1 MTRSNFDVIIVADF
15 RFPGGTSSA
24 VAAEI
29 RALHEGGF
37 SVALFQ
43 ANSPILERTR
53 QWNDIVLARVD
64 AGQAAVLRPGEP
76 AACDVLLAHSPWL
89 FTRPQP
95 EQPQIEAALRV
106 LIAHH
111 TPTDA
116 TGRLNYDPELV
127 SGNACRAFG
136 SPFYWAPISPV
147 CRDSFETAGMTQPRL
162 RFDWA
167 NVVFVDDWG
176 HARPGLLGDPPVIG
190 RHSRPQLDK
199 WGASRAEVLAPY
211 PEEMEV
217 RLLGAGEKVRAL
229 IEPAP
234 ENWTVSDFGAM
245 PVKDFL
251 SGLDFF
257 VYFHHPQWVETF
269 GLTIAEAA
277 AAGCVVVTHPY
288 LERTFGKAALYCL
301 PEEAPR
307 LIGAIAE
314 DSRQFAE
321 QSALGRAV
329 IDNRFGPKAYR
340 DRFERLL
347 AASRDP
353 SLLNGIVSQPKR
365 DAKLWLRGL
374 GKRSAYWS
382 RNGVSPKLQSV
393 LQSKAVRRPVR
404 KVKKALRLN

>member
-1 MTRSNFDVIIVADF
+1 MTKLKFDVIIVADF

-37 SVALFQ
+37 SVALYQ
-43 ANSPILERTR
+43 VNSPVLASSMD
-53 QWNDIVLARVD
+53 WNDRICSRLRAGD
-64 AGQAAVLRPGEP
+64 ATILHPGEP
-76 AACDVLLAHSPWL
+76 AICDVLLAHSPWL

-95 EQPQIEAALRV
+95 EQPQIEASLRV
-106 LIAHH
+106 LIVHH

-116 TGRLNYDPELV
+116 NGRLNYDPDV
-127 SGNACRAFG
+127 VNRNACRAFG
-136 SPFYWAPISPV
+136 ASFYWAPISPV

-176 HARPGLLGDPPVIG
+176 RARSGLLGDPPVLG
-190 RHSRPQLDK
+190 RHSRPQLEK
-199 WGASRAEVLAPY
+199 WAASRAGVLAPY
-211 PEEMEV
+211 PEDMEV
-217 RLLGAGEKVRAL
+217 RLLGVGQKVRAL
-229 IEPAP
+229 IEPVP
-234 ENWTVSDFGAM
+234 EKWTAWDFDEM

-251 SGLDFF
+251 PRLDFF
-257 VYFHHPQWVETF
+257 VYFHHPQWIETF

-307 LIGAIAE
+307 LIRAIAE
-314 DSRQFAE
+314 DPRRFAE
-321 QSALGRAV
+321 QSVLGRAV
-329 IDNRFGPKAYR
+329 IDERFGPKAYR
-340 DRFERLL
+340 RRFEQLL

-353 SLLNGIVSQPKR
+353 SLLREIVLQPER
-365 DAKLWLRGL
+365 DAKLWLRRL
-374 GKRSAYWS
+374 GKRFAYWS

-404 KVKKALRLN
+404 KIRKALRLA